1 MTHGLPFDFYRKG
14 GKIFWKKGLF
24 SIFTKKLFVSDLLS
38 RKRLFSIYLYIMKI
52 SLFPLH
58 QNKIYSLCKKPQ
70 IVAPLVGVS
79 KVHLITTTSL
89 SCGCCSFMSWKC
101 CNLVISH
108 QRAALQARYW
118 HAGLSVID
126 CQKCPSKI
134 WRYHQLSIKKDIIT
148 RGQK

>member
-1 MTHGLPFDFYRKG
+1 MGVITAESPYHAQVWEYPPWATRIPHVHACTHGIVVGHNNIRDPCSQAQISMTHGLPFDFYRKG

-89 SCGCCSFMSWKC
+89 SCGCCSFMS
-101 CNLVISH
+101 
-108 QRAALQARYW
+108 
-118 HAGLSVID
+118 
-126 CQKCPSKI
+126 
-134 WRYHQLSIKKDIIT
+134 
-148 RGQK
+148 